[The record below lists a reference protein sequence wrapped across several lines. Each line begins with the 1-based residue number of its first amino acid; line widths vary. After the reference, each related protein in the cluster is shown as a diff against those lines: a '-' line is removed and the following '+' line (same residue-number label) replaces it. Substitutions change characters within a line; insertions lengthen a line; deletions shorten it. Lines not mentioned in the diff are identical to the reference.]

1 MESFFTSHNDREL
14 MLTQHELV
22 AEVVENSIVHVT
34 LLDADGNAAHVWNQ
48 VWVASEFQFKRK
60 LIAFSVWS
68 RKSVDISVLVA
79 DNRINAI
86 IDTCQIVCLSIV

>member
-1 MESFFTSHNDREL
+1 MVESFFTSHDDREL

-48 VWVASEFQFKRK
+48 V
-60 LIAFSVWS
+60 
-68 RKSVDISVLVA
+68 
-79 DNRINAI
+79 
-86 IDTCQIVCLSIV
+86 